1 MSADSCRLYYSFN
14 TCSDHGM
21 PRPTVS
27 AHLTTVSCCSWH
39 ALLVIIII
47 MIVYHV
53 RSVERRARYSTSAE
67 LAGWVSDSV
76 DVCGTLNGEWCLCWN
91 DVSMLILCM
100 QLLSCSH
107 CSGLVVQVDFL
118 FVWCFFLCNI
128 CVRVC
133 NWECVCNYCDAYNT
147 TARLD
152 VYIIYYCDASNWM
165 SVCWALISLVIS
177 LDIKYI
183 WVVVSQLLSWN
194 LLHRQCSRAYTT
206 SFHLLGIKQTPSLN
220 WERWYKYS
228 TSNLEPAFAE
238 FSKELSTFKLVFKN
252 KWHH

>member
-1 MSADSCRLYYSFN
+1 MFF
-14 TCSDHGM
+14 SDHSVVRE
-21 PRPTVS
+21 PLCPLTVVACITAS
-27 AHLTTVSCCSWH
+27 ILAATKTYRVSPSDDGELLQLTRLARQHHHHDCISC
-39 ALLVIIII
+39 LF
-47 MIVYHV
+47 
-53 RSVERRARYSTSAE
+53 RRAASA
-67 LAGWVSDSV
+67 LQHIGRTGWLSEWLRRCMWDFERWMMPLLKWCV
-76 DVCGTLNGEWCLCWN
+76 DADTLHAT
-91 DVSMLILCM
+91 V
-100 QLLSCSH
+100 LSCSH

-228 TSNLEPAFAE
+228 IQY
-238 FSKELSTFKLVFKN
+238 K
-252 KWHH
+252 